1 MARIINDWDWSYL
14 ATWAAS
20 DEPSKLLKDLEVM
33 ANNSSTPAPTPV
45 ATSTSNYTP
54 TYYTPIY
61 TYGSAS
67 ATPTPTPT
75 LTPAMRDKATTTV
88 STPSVA
94 ESDAAEK
101 AKITNATAMAQASN
115 ISSPATIT
123 PTALAAGESG
133 SIGATSIA
141 TQMAAQ
147 AASAGATPGSVAD
160 WRMGEE
166 ASMGAPKPP
175 TTVSTTASTTESTQ
189 EPSTFPVAGTILRY
203 KKSRAGYRIPVIA
216 DGKGGEYDGKEEVDP
231 DYKDPNNANNGNI
244 QFVAYEYNE
253 DFTKRR
259 AKFFNTVSGQFTY
272 GEWEDNPK
280 TKEQY
285 DAEQAAKAA
294 AAAAQQQKADAFA
307 LIEATMRSYGFN
319 EQELKEIID
328 FIQGGLTNPQMG
340 PNQLALALRQLGAY
354 KTRFAGNQTR
364 EALGL
369 NSLSEAEYLQQ
380 ESDYSATFR
389 QYGLQRFAT
398 RSQFAN
404 LIGNDVSNVE
414 LGKRVNMAVQRVQ
427 YGDPAVLKQLRTYY
441 NITDTDIAAYYL
453 NPKEVLPELEA
464 KTTTAEIGATAAS
477 FGLSAEKARAEG
489 LRAAGV
495 DLTRARAGYETIS
508 GLLPRTQELTQFY
521 APSGIEYTQT
531 TAEEEQFKGT
541 ASAKRARER
550 LKELETGSFSGSSG
564 RGLLG
569 TRTSAGLI

>member
-1 MARIINDWDWSYL
+1 MPRIFEDWEKSQYQ
-14 ATWAAS
+14 
-20 DEPSKLLKDLEVM
+20 
-33 ANNSSTPAPTPV
+33 APT
-45 ATSTSNYTP
+45 
-54 TYYTPIY
+54 IQ
-61 TYGSAS
+61 
-67 ATPTPTPT
+67 
-75 LTPAMRDKATTTV
+75 
-88 STPSVA
+88 

-101 AKITNATAMAQASN
+101 ARARAKTTPVPQTLAESLAELTRSTQTSKDVSAAQTAILAEAQMDVGAAAEAKVAAKENAIAVAAETGGKIDEKTGL
-115 ISSPATIT
+115 IT
-123 PTALAAGESG
+123 PPKKTTNVSESSDG
-133 SIGATSIA
+133 G
-141 TQMAAQ
+141 
-147 AASAGATPGSVAD
+147 
-160 WRMGEE
+160 
-166 ASMGAPKPP
+166 
-175 TTVSTTASTTESTQ
+175 TT
-189 EPSTFPVAGTILRY
+189 
-203 KKSRAGYRIPVIA
+203 
-216 DGKGGEYDGKEEVDP
+216 
-231 DYKDPNNANNGNI
+231 

-259 AKFFNTVSGQFTY
+259 AKFFNTATGQFTY

-340 PNQLALALRQLGAY
+340 PNQLALALRQLPAY
-354 KTRFAGNQTR
+354 KARFFGNQTR

-369 NSLSEAEYLQQ
+369 NSLSEADYLQQ

-427 YGDPAVLKQLRTYY
+427 YGDPAVLQQLRTYY

-508 GLLPRTQELTQFY
+508 ELLPRTQQLAQFY

-550 LKELETGSFSGSSG
+550 LKELEIGSFSGSSG